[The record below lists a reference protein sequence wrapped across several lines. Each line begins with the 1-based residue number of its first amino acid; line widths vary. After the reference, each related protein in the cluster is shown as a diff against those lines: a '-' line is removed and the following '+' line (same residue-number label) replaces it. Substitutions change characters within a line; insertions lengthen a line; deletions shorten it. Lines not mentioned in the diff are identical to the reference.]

1 LKCNYYHASLD
12 ADNRSGVL
20 KAWLQRGGLI
30 TATSSLG
37 TGVDYPE
44 IVRVLHV
51 DTPYSAIDFAQ
62 ESGRAGREGQLV
74 DAVILVESPRQKA
87 PALDIPVDH
96 SWHALDEA
104 AIQEFINP
112 RLGACRRSILSLF
125 LDGQSVTCTQ
135 AQAANCDLCSK
146 GSTELTNVLKQDAQ
160 EEAKLRNTLQE
171 LVNGC
176 PVCWLRGSPT

>member
-1 LKCNYYHASLD
+1 M
-12 ADNRSGVL
+12 
-20 KAWLQRGGLI
+20 
-30 TATSSLG
+30 
-37 TGVDYPE
+37 
-44 IVRVLHV
+44 
-51 DTPYSAIDFAQ
+51 DFAQ

-135 AQAANCDLCSK
+135 AQAANCDLCGE
-146 GSTELTNVLKQDAQ
+146 GSTELTNVLKQDA
-160 EEAKLRNTLQE
+160 
-171 LVNGC
+171 
-176 PVCWLRGSPT
+176 